1 MQLPYRLRFVG
12 AERLPRSLSDADVE
26 EYFSLSSEDI
36 AMLRERFAKEKRI
49 GAALQYL
56 MLRETG
62 RPLDQTSS
70 LPRSL
75 LRSLHEPLGASEITL
90 ASLRALYKRR
100 STLFEH
106 QQWARERAG
115 FHDPLGEA
123 LSSLNQA
130 LSDWAR
136 GAASIDELVKS
147 AERWL
152 FERKCLIPSDRQ
164 LRDYARVAF
173 ADTERT
179 AIEAVKR
186 ELSGITIEKLL
197 SAIYV
202 KHAKLSDTTVFEWLK
217 TPSSKHG
224 PSSLNELL
232 SKIQFLKSLG
242 AHTWLFAGMSNACLR
257 AYAQQCASRPAFLL
271 KRLAKETQ
279 TLEVVCFLRATLLD
293 LTDAALYM
301 SGRRIS
307 DLYRQASSRVIAAEV
322 KNARELRERER
333 AVCDIVHADN
343 QTAEQKI
350 DALKQ
355 LFPEAKSSY
364 ALTHAAAVRRALA
377 ADSVRVSNLFGGI
390 QTFELQGERNHPVF
404 AQIEALR
411 TLEAS
416 SAKQLP
422 VGFDPSIADRAWQQ
436 LLIDDDR
443 VLALGAL
450 RAATLTSVRKGLR
463 AGRLWIDHSWDY
475 RNREALLIPPAE
487 WKVQRSHLVSAL
499 QLTLDPKKFLQ
510 RLHAHLDTGLQALSE
525 AVHAGHV
532 EIDEK
537 GRIRLQA
544 LAPRDIE
551 PGVTRTR
558 EAMFRIIGRKQFS
571 DMIVEIDAQV
581 GFSEM
586 LLGHRAKSP
595 KELIA
600 CYGALLAHGTEN
612 DAKGVSAM
620 VPGIEPAHISTAM
633 RDLETYGRLRRAN
646 EGVVAFQR
654 RHTIAALWGN
664 GERASADMMA
674 LDASR
679 HLFNA
684 RTDPRRRTFAV
695 GLYTHILDAYGVIY
709 DQPIVLNERQA
720 AAAVGG
726 IEQFNMNNDDAVRVS
741 LLAVDTHGYTYPAM
755 SIAKLLGF
763 DLCPRLSHL
772 SERRLFVPRGTALPE
787 NLASIVASPVSLD
800 AIIAGWDELLRLVA
814 SIRSGRLTAKQAL
827 ERLGSAAHGGGVH
840 RAAKSLGQLLRTL
853 FLCDYFSNDDF
864 RREITTLLNRGESVH
879 QLQRAI
885 YLGKVAHDRGRRAVE
900 MRTISGSHALL
911 TNIVIAWNTM
921 QMQAVVDCWK
931 QDKVRVDDHW
941 LRRMGPVH
949 FGHVNFRGTMSFA
962 VEHYAEALLERPA
975 TSRRVVSIRS

>member
-1 MQLPYRLRFVG
+1 VQLPYRLRFVG
-12 AERLPRSLSDADVE
+12 AEHLPRSLSDADVE
-26 EYFSLSSEDI
+26 EYFSLSSDDI
-36 AMLRERFAKEKRI
+36 AILRERFVKEKRI

-62 RPLDQTSS
+62 RHLDQTATM
-70 LPRSL
+70 PRAL
-75 LRSLHEPLGASEITL
+75 LRSLHEPLGASEVTL

-100 STLFEH
+100 TTLFEH
-106 QQWARERAG
+106 QQWAREHAG
-115 FHDPLGEA
+115 FREPLDDDV
-123 LSSLNQA
+123 SLLGKA

-136 GAASIDELVKS
+136 SAASIDELVKS
-147 AERWL
+147 SERWL
-152 FERKCLIPSDRQ
+152 FEHKCLIPSDRQ
-164 LRDYARVAF
+164 LRDFARIAF
-173 ADTERT
+173 AETERS
-179 AIEAVKR
+179 AIESVKQTFSN
-186 ELSGITIEKLL
+186 LSIEKLL
-197 SAIYV
+197 AAVYAKHTKSAD
-202 KHAKLSDTTVFEWLK
+202 ATVFEWLK
-217 TPSSKHG
+217 TPSSKHS

-232 SKIQFLKSLG
+232 RKIEYLKSLG
-242 AHTWLFAGMSNACLR
+242 AHTWLFTGISNACLR

-271 KRLAKETQ
+271 KRLARDTQ
-279 TLEVVCFLRATLLD
+279 TLEIACFLRAILLD

-307 DLYRQASSRVIAAEV
+307 DLYRQASSRVIASEV

-333 AVCDIVHADN
+333 EICDIIHADG

-355 LFPEAKSSY
+355 LFPVARSNY

-390 QTFELQGERNHPVF
+390 QTLELQGESNHPVF
-404 AQIEALR
+404 PQLEALR

-422 VGFDPSIADRAWQQ
+422 IGFDATIADRAWQP
-436 LLIDDDR
+436 LLNDDDR

-450 RAATLTSVRKGLR
+450 RAATLTSMRKGLR

-475 RNREALLIPPAE
+475 RNREALLIPTSE
-487 WKVQRSHLVSAL
+487 WKAQRSHLVNAL
-499 QLTLDPKKFLQ
+499 QLTLDPHKFLQ
-510 RLHAHLDTGLQALSE
+510 RLNAHLGTGLRALSE
-525 AVHAGHV
+525 ALNAGRV
-532 EIDEK
+532 EIDDK
-537 GRIRLQA
+537 GRIRLPA

-558 EAMFRIIGRKQFS
+558 EAMFAIIGRKQFS
-571 DMIVEIDAQV
+571 DLIVEIDAQV
-581 GFSEM
+581 GFSEL

-612 DAKGVSAM
+612 DAKGVAAM
-620 VPGIEPAHISTAM
+620 VPGIEPAHISSAM

-646 EGVVAFQR
+646 EAVVAFQR
-654 RHTIAALWGN
+654 RHTIATLWGN

-720 AAAVGG
+720 AAAVEG
-726 IEQFNMNNDDAVRVS
+726 IEQFNMNNEDAVRVS

-763 DLCPRLSHL
+763 DLCPRLSDL
-772 SERRLFVPRGTALPE
+772 SERRLFVSRGTALPE

-800 AIIAGWDELLRLVA
+800 AIIAGWDALLRLVA

-885 YLGKVAHDRGRRAVE
+885 YLGKLAHDRGRRAVE
-900 MRTISGSHALL
+900 MRAISGSHALL
-911 TNIVIAWNTM
+911 TNVVIAWNTM
-921 QMQAVVDCWK
+921 QMQTVVDRWK
-931 QDKVRVDDHW
+931 RDKIRIDDNW

-962 VEHYAEALLERPA
+962 VEHYAETLLEPPSA
-975 TSRRVVSIRS
+975 SRRANSKRS

>member
-1 MQLPYRLRFVG
+1 MHRLYRLRFVG
-12 AERLPRSLSDADVE
+12 VERLPRSLSEADVE

-36 AMLRERFAKEKRI
+36 AMLRERFTKQKRI
-49 GAALQYL
+49 GGALQYL

-62 RPLDQTSS
+62 RPLDQTAA
-70 LPRSL
+70 LPRVL
-75 LRSLHEPLGASEITL
+75 LRTLHEPLGVPEVTL

-100 STLFEH
+100 ATLFEH
-106 QQWARERAG
+106 QQWAREHAG
-115 FHDPLGEA
+115 LREPEDDDVIALKEA
-123 LSSLNQA
+123 LN
-130 LSDWAR
+130 DWAR
-136 GAASIDELVKS
+136 SAASIDELVKS
-147 AERWL
+147 SERWL

-173 ADTERT
+173 AETERA
-179 AIEAVKR
+179 AIEAVKS
-186 ELSGITIEKLL
+186 ELSGVSIEKLL
-197 SAIYV
+197 NAVYA
-202 KHAKLSDTTVFEWLK
+202 KHAKSSDATVFEWLK
-217 TPSSKHG
+217 APSSKHS

-232 SKIQFLKSLG
+232 NKIEHLKSLG
-242 AHTWLFAGMSNACLR
+242 AHTWRFKGISTACLR
-257 AYAQQCASRPAFLL
+257 AYALQCAGRPAFLL

-279 TLEVVCFLRATLLD
+279 TLEVACFLRATLLN

-307 DLYRQASSRVIAAEV
+307 DLYRQASSRVIATEV
-322 KNARELRERER
+322 RNARELRERER
-333 AVCDIVHADN
+333 AICDIVHDAD

-350 DALKQ
+350 EALKQ
-355 LFPEAKSSY
+355 LIPKAKSTY
-364 ALTHAAAVRRALA
+364 AMTHAAAVRRALA
-377 ADSVRVSNLFGGI
+377 ADSVRVSNLFGGM
-390 QTFELQGERNHPVF
+390 QTLELQGVSDHAAFR
-404 AQIEALR
+404 QIEALR

-416 SAKQLP
+416 SATQLP
-422 VGFDPSIADRAWQQ
+422 IGFDSSIADRAWQP
-436 LLIDDDR
+436 LLNDDDR

-475 RNREALLIPPAE
+475 RNREALLIPTLE
-487 WKVQRSHLVSAL
+487 WKAKRSHLVSAL
-499 QLTLDPKKFLQ
+499 QLTLDPNKFLQ
-510 RLHAHLDTGLQALSE
+510 RLTAHLDTGLQALSE
-525 AVHAGHV
+525 AMHAGHV

-537 GRIRLQA
+537 GRIRMQA

-558 EAMFRIIGRKQFS
+558 EAMFAIIGRKQFS

-581 GFSEM
+581 GFSET

-620 VPGIEPAHISTAM
+620 MPGIEPAHISTAM

-646 EGVVAFQR
+646 AGVVAFQR
-654 RHTIAALWGN
+654 RHAIAALWGN

-695 GLYTHILDAYGVIY
+695 GLYTHVLDAYGVIY
-709 DQPIVLNERQA
+709 DQPVVLNERQA
-720 AAAVGG
+720 AAAVEG
-726 IEQFNMNNDDAVRVS
+726 IEQFNMNNEDAVRVS

-755 SIAKLLGF
+755 TIAKLLGF
-763 DLCPRLSHL
+763 DLCPRLSDL

-787 NLASIVASPVSLD
+787 NLASITASAMSIDV
-800 AIIAGWDELLRLVA
+800 IVAGWDELLRLVA

-827 ERLGSAAHGGGVH
+827 ERLGSAAHGGNVH
-840 RAAKSLGQLLRTL
+840 RAAKALGQILRTL
-853 FLCDYFSNDDF
+853 FLCDYFSNDAF

-885 YLGKVAHDRGRRAVE
+885 YLGKVAHDRGRRATE

-921 QMQAVVDCWK
+921 QMQAVVDGWTH
-931 QDKVRVDDHW
+931 DKRKVDDNW

-962 VEHYAEALLERPA
+962 VERYAESLLERPA
-975 TSRRVVSIRS
+975 NSRRVVPIRS